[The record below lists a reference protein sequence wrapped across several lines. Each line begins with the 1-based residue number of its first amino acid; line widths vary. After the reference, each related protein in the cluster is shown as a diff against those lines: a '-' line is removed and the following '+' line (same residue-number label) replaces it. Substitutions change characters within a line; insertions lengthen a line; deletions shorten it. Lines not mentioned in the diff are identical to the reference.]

1 MCKPI
6 IKLEIIGVV
15 VTLVG
20 QICMMMD
27 PNAQRVDG
35 KTGSF
40 FAYFIVISSGA
51 AGAIYFLISNTMIKS
66 TPMCFFFFILSLH

>member
-66 TPMCFFFFILSLH
+66 IPISFYFFLQCSH